1 MAEITIAPGQKSGI
15 GRMPKPKLP
24 GRPASSDAAQP
35 TSGSHKPGLIDRVIA
50 GTGRSVERRLFA
62 SMAAFTLIMGAM
74 IATDDNRI
82 LGAAVAIAIIGLVVQ
97 YPPFASWILVAGTP
111 FIVGVPRNLYLPL
124 LRPNE
129 VFLIIVCFALGVRW
143 LFKSRNFT
151 FKINKFEV
159 VMLIF
164 VFFGSIMPLVFT
176 YGRLRPLL
184 NDDIFYSI
192 TLWKFVAIYAI
203 IKSTIR
209 TPQQVRELLW
219 VTLLA
224 STVIGFMAV
233 LDSRNTAN
241 FAFTLAN
248 YFPPGQNVINDG
260 RGAATIGNPIG
271 LGGYMAIHSFIAFAM
286 LLKGERPVWL
296 LGPIAFMGV
305 FGTMGSGQTSGLIAL
320 VAGTAGFVLVT
331 KSIKKVLTFGIP
343 VMIVTSFLL
352 YPIIEAR
359 VTGLSNDGTL
369 TSWQRDGIENL
380 PPQDQPFA
388 IYVTNPGSSWDV
400 RQYNLESFFLPQF
413 KSLNDWLW
421 GVSPQARVPEPDSG
435 VNDAQYIWIESGHLW
450 LFWIGGLPLFVAFM
464 LFMFY
469 GAKYMW
475 DQSRSREGPVAIA
488 AVGAFS
494 AFCALFVVQT
504 FDPHITLRGSADI
517 FWPLIALASVGAPS
531 IRWFPEG
538 KSMFVSDGRGY
549 GFSKLLLEDPAA
561 IRRRDAL
568 QRLRPGI
575 ITRAIKR
582 TFDIVVSGLGLLV
595 LAVPLLLIMAAIR
608 LTSKGPALFK
618 QERVGLL
625 EEPFTIYK
633 LRTMAANN
641 DDSEHREFVKQQL
654 LDPNVTANTEDG
666 AFKLQDSRV
675 TGIGS
680 VLRRFSLDELPQ
692 LMNVLKGDMSLI
704 GPRPALPWEVELFA
718 PEHRMRSLV
727 KPGCTGLW
735 QVSGRN
741 KLTSLQMLDLDVDYA
756 GEVSFP
762 RDIGIL
768 VKTPLVLVR
777 GDGAR

>member
-1 MAEITIAPGQKSGI
+1 MAEITIAPGRSSIFRRGQSQ
-15 GRMPKPKLP
+15 
-24 GRPASSDAAQP
+24 RPESEARAQAA
-35 TSGSHKPGLIDRVIA
+35 KPGLIDRIVT
-50 GTGRSVERRLFA
+50 GSGRSFERRMFVF
-62 SMAAFTLIMGAM
+62 MAAFALVMGAM

-82 LGAAVAIAIIGLVVQ
+82 LGAAVAISIIGLVVQ
-97 YPPFASWILVAGTP
+97 YPPFAAWILVAGTP

-129 VFLIIVCFALGVRW
+129 VFLIIVCFALGLRW
-143 LFKSRNFT
+143 LFRSRQFS
-151 FKINKFEV
+151 FKLNSFEMV
-159 VMLIF
+159 IGLF
-164 VFFGSIMPLVFT
+164 AFAGSVLPLVFT
-176 YGRLRPLL
+176 YGRLRPLT

-203 IKSTIR
+203 VRIVIR
-209 TPQQVRELLW
+209 TPAQVRELLW

-224 STVIGFMAV
+224 SCVIGFMAV

-241 FAFTLAN
+241 FAFTIAN
-248 YFPPGQNVINDG
+248 YFPPGNNLINDG

-286 LLKGERPVWL
+286 LIKGEKPAWL
-296 LGPIAFMGV
+296 LAPIAFMGV

-320 VAGTAGFVLVT
+320 VAGTIGFVLVT
-331 KSIKKVLTFGIP
+331 KSIGKVLRYGIP
-343 VMIVTSFLL
+343 VMLVVSVLVF
-352 YPIIEAR
+352 PVIEAR
-359 VTGLSNDGTL
+359 VNGLSNDGTI
-369 TSWQRDGIENL
+369 TSYQRDGVESM

-388 IYVTNPGSSWDV
+388 IYVINPGSSWDV
-400 RQYNLESFFLPQF
+400 REYNLRSVFRPHFEGLD
-413 KSLNDWLW
+413 DWLL

-435 VNDAQYIWIESGHLW
+435 VNDAQWIWIESGHLW
-450 LFWIGGLPLFVAFM
+450 LFWIGGLPLFTAFM
-464 LFMFY
+464 IFMFY
-469 GAKYMW
+469 GTRYMW
-475 DQSRSREGPVAIA
+475 KAARSREGPVAVA
-488 AVGAFS
+488 AVASVAAFFS
-494 AFCALFVVQT
+494 LFVTQT

-538 KSMFVSDGRGY
+538 KSMFIADTRGY
-549 GFSKLLLEDPAA
+549 GHSRLLLEDPAA
-561 IRRRDAL
+561 VRRREAL
-568 QRLRPGI
+568 QRLRPSVV
-575 ITRAIKR
+575 TRFVKR

-595 LAVPLLLIMAAIR
+595 LGIPLLFIMAAIR
-608 LTSKGPALFK
+608 LTSKGPAIFT

-641 DDSEHREFVKQQL
+641 DDSEHREFVKKQL
-654 LDPNVTANTEDG
+654 LDPNATADTEDG

-741 KLTSLQMLDLDVDYA
+741 MLTSLEMLDLDVDYA
-756 GEVSFP
+756 GQVSLP
-762 RDIGIL
+762 KDLTIL

>member
-1 MAEITIAPGQKSGI
+1 MAEITIAPGRKSILRRGNV
-15 GRMPKPKLP
+15 P
-24 GRPASSDAAQP
+24 RPASSVRP
-35 TSGSHKPGLIDRVIA
+35 SGAREQKPGLIDRMIE
-50 GTGRSVERRLFA
+50 GSGRSFERRMVIF
-62 SMAAFTLIMGAM
+62 MVAFTLIMGAM

-82 LGAAVAIAIIGLVVQ
+82 LGAAVGLSIIGLVIQ
-97 YPPFASWILVAGTP
+97 YPPFAAWILVAGTP

-129 VFLIIVCFALGVRW
+129 VFLIIVCFALGLRW
-143 LFKSRNFT
+143 LFHSRKFS
-151 FKINKFEV
+151 FKINTFEM
-159 VMLIF
+159 VMLMF
-164 VFFGSIMPLVFT
+164 VFAGSVLPVVFT

-192 TLWKFVAIYAI
+192 TLWKFAAIYAI
-203 IKSTIR
+203 VRITIK
-209 TPQQVRELLW
+209 TPAQVRELLW

-224 STVIGFMAV
+224 SCAIGFMAV

-248 YFPPGQNVINDG
+248 YFPPGNNIINDG

-271 LGGYMAIHSFIAFAM
+271 LGGYMAIHSLIAFAM
-286 LLKGERPVWL
+286 LIRGEKPVWL
-296 LGPIAFMGV
+296 LGPVAFMGV
-305 FGTMGSGQTSGLIAL
+305 FGTIGSGQTSGLIAL
-320 VAGTAGFVLVT
+320 MAGTVGFVLVT
-331 KSIKKVLTFGIP
+331 KSIGKVLRYGIP
-343 VMIVTSFLL
+343 MMLVVSVLL
-352 YPIIEAR
+352 FPIIEAR

-369 TSWQRDGIENL
+369 NSYQRNGIKTL

-400 RQYNLESFFLPQF
+400 RVYNLQTFFLPHF
-413 KSLNDWLW
+413 EGLDDWLL
-421 GVSPQARVPEPDSG
+421 GVNPQARVPEPDTG
-435 VNDAQYIWIESGHLW
+435 VNDAAFIWIESGHLW
-450 LFWIGGLPLFVAFM
+450 LFWIGGLPLFTAFM
-464 LFMFY
+464 IFMFY
-469 GAKYMW
+469 GVRYMW
-475 DQSRSREGPVAIA
+475 KAARSREGPVGVA
-488 AVGAFS
+488 AVASVG
-494 AFCALFVVQT
+494 AFCALFVTQT

-538 KSMFVSDGRGY
+538 KSMFVSDNRGY
-549 GFSKLLLEDPAA
+549 GYSRLILEDPSS
-561 IRRRDAL
+561 IRRREAL
-568 QRLRPGI
+568 QRLRPGM
-575 ITRAIKR
+575 ITRAAKR
-582 TFDIVVSGLGLLV
+582 TFDIVGSGIGLLV
-595 LAVPLLLIMAAIR
+595 LGIPLLLIMAVIR
-608 LTSKGPALFK
+608 LTSKGPAIFT
-618 QERVGLL
+618 QDRVGLL
-625 EEPFTIYK
+625 EQPFTIYK

-641 DDSEHREFVKQQL
+641 DDSEHREFVKKQL
-654 LDPNVTANTEDG
+654 LDPNATADTEDG

-692 LMNVLKGDMSLI
+692 LMNVFKGDMSLI

-756 GEVSFP
+756 GQVSIP
-762 RDIGIL
+762 KDLGIL
-768 VKTPLVLVR
+768 FKTPLVLVR